1 MLIQVESSRSS
12 LPIRAVYHLL
22 LLTLL
27 TCLAALARADSDW
40 QWSDIPRV
48 VAVSDIHG
56 AHSGFVKIL
65 RKTSVIDDDLHWTGG
80 DTHLVIV
87 GDILDRGPDSRA
99 SMDLLMALEAEASTA
114 GGQVHVLLGNH
125 EVMNLVG
132 DLRYVAN
139 AEYAAFIKDESAEM
153 RDAAFESW
161 LKRQNPE
168 SLLEDQRAAFDG
180 RFPPGFFAHRAAF
193 GADGKYGSWLLEQ
206 PVIAVINN
214 TAFVHAGLSRD
225 IVSRTG
231 STLNEELAR
240 DLRSYVYAMAL
251 LMRAGLLGPEVNF
264 YDHPEVLA
272 RVLEALPETDGITPE
287 LQAAARQLIELNDGW
302 LHSMGGP
309 VWYRGNVSCSP
320 LIEMDK
326 LTEALAAIGGER
338 LVVGHTPAPNARVLS
353 YLGERLYRIDT
364 GMFTE
369 FYGGRAAA
377 LVLENGS
384 VRAAYEDREELSVP
398 QPQPR
403 HVGQRTGDLDA
414 AQIEELLVEAPI
426 LESSSAADGSTIL
439 RVGREGVEISGRF
452 VRGRKNFLP
461 EVAAYRLDRLLD
473 LRMVP
478 VTVVRRHDGKTGSL
492 QFIPDGATTETQR
505 SSAGGG
511 GSAWCPLTEQFEA
524 MYLFDILIYNEG
536 RGFDAMLYGRDNW
549 NSWQLILTSHGK
561 AFSTR
566 DGVPPHLR
574 TLALQPGNTWEQR
587 LESLDQGAL
596 KKLFEG
602 VLDTR
607 RINALM
613 KRRDQMLAA
622 DK

>member
-1 MLIQVESSRSS
+1 MLIQIKSSRSS

-27 TCLAALARADSDW
+27 ICLAALARADSDW
-40 QWSDIPRV
+40 QWSGIPRV

-56 AHSGFVKIL
+56 AHSGLVKIL
-65 RKTSVIDDDLHWTGG
+65 RKTSVIGDDLHWTGG

-99 SMDLLMALEAEASTA
+99 SMDLLMALEPEASRA

-132 DLRYVAN
+132 DLRYVAE
-139 AEYAAFIKDESAEM
+139 AEYAAFIEDESAEM
-153 RDAAFESW
+153 RDTAFESW
-161 LKRQNPE
+161 LTRQNPE
-168 SLLEDQRAAFDG
+168 LLLEDPRALFDG
-180 RFPPGFFAHRAAF
+180 QFSPGFFAHRAAF
-193 GADGKYGSWLLEQ
+193 AADGKYGSWLLQQ
-206 PVIAVINN
+206 PVIAIIND

-231 STLNEELAR
+231 SILNQELAR
-240 DLRSYVYAMAL
+240 DLRSYVYAMAAL
-251 LMRAGLLGPEVNF
+251 TRAGLLAPEVNF
-264 YDHPEVLA
+264 YDHPEVLV
-272 RVLEALPETDGITPE
+272 RVLETETEADGITPE
-287 LQAAARQLIELNDGW
+287 LQTAARQLIELNDGW

-309 VWYRGNVSCSP
+309 VWYRGNVACSP

-338 LVVGHTPAPNARVLS
+338 LVVGHTPAPNAHVLS

-384 VRAAYEDREELSVP
+384 VRAAYEDREELSTP

-403 HVGQRTGDLDA
+403 HVGSRTDDLDA
-414 AQIEELLVEAPI
+414 AQIEELLIDAPI
-426 LESSSAADGSTIL
+426 LKSSIAADGSTIL
-439 RVGREGVEISGRF
+439 RVGREGIEISGRF
-452 VRGRKNFLP
+452 VPGKKNFVP

-478 VTVVRRHDGKTGSL
+478 VTVIREHKRKNGSL
-492 QFIPDGATTETQR
+492 QFIPDGAMTETQR
-505 SSAGGG
+505 SSLGGG

-524 MYLFDILIYNEG
+524 MYVFDTLIYNEG

-566 DGVPPHLR
+566 DGAPPHLR
-574 TLALQPGNTWEQR
+574 ALSLQPGNTWQQR
-587 LESLDQGAL
+587 LATLDQASL
-596 KKLFEG
+596 EKVFKG
-602 VLDTR
+602 VLDSR
-607 RINALM
+607 RIKALL
-613 KRRDQMLAA
+613 KRRDQMLATG
-622 DK
+622 K